1 MDLFIEISLSA
12 WLEIR
17 RSVQLLLRRLSQTK
31 ALKLVLRTRT
41 EELLPALCSQ
51 NCTAPAESFP
61 TRLGGFIF
69 SHRCHRFLLEF
80 GRNFPNQQLS
90 PGYHPAGKRFGKI
103 RAWLCE
109 HSAAGGAL
117 FEPVRV
123 SFAPPAV
130 ISGAAK
136 LL

>member
-31 ALKLVLRTRT
+31 ALKLVLRTQT

-51 NCTAPAESFP
+51 NCTAPAESLP

-69 SHRCHRFLLEF
+69 SFR
-80 GRNFPNQQLS
+80 RNFPKQQQL
-90 PGYHPAGKRFGKI
+90 PRYHPAGKRFGKI

-109 HSAAGGAL
+109 HSADGGAL

-123 SFAPPAV
+123 SFAPPSV

>member
-61 TRLGGFIF
+61 TRLGDFMF
-69 SHRCHRFLLEF
+69 SRLQRA
-80 GRNFPNQQLS
+80 LS
-90 PGYHPAGKRFGKI
+90 
-103 RAWLCE
+103 E
-109 HSAAGGAL
+109 SAKVG
-117 FEPVRV
+117 
-123 SFAPPAV
+123 FAPPSV
-130 ISGAAK
+130 ICGAAK